1 MTGDGKFNWKTFCS
15 DVEKAR
21 TASWSE
27 ARRLK
32 AAKTFEQIDADGSG
46 RLSRDELALALKRLN
61 VKAKEGTL
69 NELFDS
75 MDENRDGRLDL
86 PEFIDGLATQMVM
99 PSTVFDAMTATHTGP
114 YKLGG
119 VKYVRP
125 GASPR

>member
-32 AAKTFEQIDADGSG
+32 AAKTFEQIDADGPG
-46 RLSRDELALALKRLN
+46 RLSRDELALALKRPN
-61 VKAKEGTL
+61 GKAKEGTL

-99 PSTVFDAMTATHTGP
+99 PSTVFDTMTATHTGP

-119 VKYVRP
+119 VKYARP